1 MNQKNVIINTIRR
14 ILRLTPKRLKR
25 KGVLVLFSLFINT
38 LVDLMS
44 IAMLFPI
51 FIVVAAEDIQ
61 SNQTISQVY
70 NYFNFQSEGQFILAL
85 CTVTLNLFLI
95 KSLIFYWSKKTQA
108 NYSFSLFEHFTNSNF
123 DQISKRNYENLK
135 KTSSK
140 EILRDVSHLPRTF
153 SGWVVL
159 PTLVVINEILVLL
172 IIFSV
177 LIYLYS
183 YIVIIVLI
191 PVVISVLSFYYL
203 IRKRL
208 NQIERE
214 LNQILPKNLESVL
227 DAIQGFEDV
236 YVSQN
241 QSFFYKKYES
251 LVKREKQL
259 SISRAILSELPAR
272 VTEFGV
278 LLSII
283 TIMLYCFYY
292 IPDPAARVSLLGIF
306 GLATFRS
313 TPSINKILTAIVK
326 IKGKQFVL
334 EIFEKWKYEESAEVE
349 ENKINFEKSIEL
361 KKASFYFDDKKIFDQ
376 INFKIQ
382 KGDFAGIVGPS
393 GAGKS
398 TLLKTMLQLYPLSNG
413 EILIDGETL
422 RTHHNKS
429 WLSKIGY
436 VGQQVFLVDDSIKEN
451 ILFGNELNQAQLDA
465 VIKLAGLNDFINSL
479 EDGVDHQVGEN
490 GSAISGGQRQR
501 IGIARALY
509 KKPQILILD
518 ESTNALDIEIEKEI
532 ISSISEL
539 NKIDDLTIIFITH
552 KRSNLDTADQI
563 IELAIASN

>member
-1 MNQKNVIINTIRR
+1 
-14 ILRLTPKRLKR
+14 
-25 KGVLVLFSLFINT
+25 
-38 LVDLMS
+38 MS

-61 SNQTISQVY
+61 SNHTISQLY
-70 NYFNFQSEGQFILAL
+70 NNFNFKSEGQFIVAL
-85 CTVTLNLFLI
+85 CCITLFLFLL
-95 KSLIFYWSKKTQA
+95 KSFIFYLSKRIQA
-108 NYSFSLFEHFTNSNF
+108 NYSFSLFEYFTSNNF
-123 DQISKRNYENLK
+123 QQISKRDYNSLK

-177 LIYLYS
+177 LIYFYS

-191 PVVISVLSFYYL
+191 PIVLSVMTFYYL

-208 NQIERE
+208 NLIERE
-214 LNQILPKNLESVL
+214 LNQLLPKNIESVL
-227 DAIQGFEDV
+227 DAIQGFEDI
-236 YVSQN
+236 YISQN
-241 QSFFYKKYES
+241 QSFFFKKYEA

-259 SISRAILSELPAR
+259 SVYRAILSELPAR

-292 IPDPAARVSLLGIF
+292 IPDPIARVSLLGVF

-334 EIFEKWKYEESAEVE
+334 EIFEKWKYTETATKE
-349 ENKINFEKSIEL
+349 ENIIPFEKSIEL
-361 KKASFYFDDKKIFDQ
+361 KNASFYFDDKKIFDQ
-376 INFKIQ
+376 INFKIK
-382 KGDFAGIVGPS
+382 KGEFAGIVGPS

-398 TLLKTMLQLYPLSNG
+398 TLLKTILQLYPLSKG
-413 EILIDGETL
+413 QIIIDDEVL
-422 RTHHNKS
+422 CPQHNKS

-436 VGQQVFLVDDSIKEN
+436 VGQEVFLVDGSIKEN
-451 ILFGNELNQAQLDA
+451 ILFGNQLDQTQLDSA
-465 VIKLAGLNDFINSL
+465 IKMAGLSDFVHDL
-479 EDGVDHQVGEN
+479 DDGVDHLVGEN
-490 GSAISGGQRQR
+490 GAAISGGQRQR

-509 KKPQILILD
+509 NKPQILVLD
-518 ESTNALDIEIEKEI
+518 ESTNALDSDIEKEI
-532 ISSISEL
+532 IASITEL

-552 KRSNLDTADQI
+552 KKSNLASADQI
-563 IELAIASN
+563 IELAIVSN